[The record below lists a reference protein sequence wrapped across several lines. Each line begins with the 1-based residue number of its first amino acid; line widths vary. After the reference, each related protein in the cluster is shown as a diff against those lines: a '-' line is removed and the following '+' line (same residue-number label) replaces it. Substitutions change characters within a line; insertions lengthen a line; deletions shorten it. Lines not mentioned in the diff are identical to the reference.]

1 MFENN
6 SRYLNIQTATL
17 ELSDGRKVSYVR
29 RRFLPAPES
38 IPTLAEV
45 IVNEGD
51 RLDVIT
57 YRTLGD
63 PEQFWRICDS
73 NAVMDPDELTSSPGS
88 RIRIGFPQPGL
99 GSS

>member
-6 SRYLNIQTATL
+6 SRYINIPVATL
-17 ELSDGRKVSYVR
+17 TLADGSRVAYVL
-29 RRFLPAPES
+29 RRFLPDPQS

-45 IVNEGD
+45 IVTEGD
-51 RLDVIT
+51 RLDLIA

-73 NAVMDPDELTSSPGS
+73 NDVLDPDELTATPGS
-88 RIRIGFPQPGL
+88 RIRIGFPQPGQ
-99 GSS
+99 